1 MDSDFPDSPALAA
14 RLSQLEEELRTLKRE
29 RQTRRKLAL
38 VAVSAAGLMV
48 TIGTAFAATGSCP
61 NGMPFCFS
69 PNQPAA
75 ASEVNQNFA
84 QLKEWLEAKVGTA
97 GAAVAVNTPA
107 AFSAGVTT
115 TTLTS
120 SGAANLGSTVNVGS
134 TLTVAGQV
142 TANGGLTVGG
152 TVFQTGYQASCM
164 HGAAGL
170 IFPSCC
176 RINVRDGQTSCRI
189 ATNFQSTAWAGIGP
203 SDPFAASTL
212 GAYSLSCFDG
222 ISNENFPTCCRTDK
236 VSGSVLCRSANN
248 WQLTAWQSGGSAY

>member
-1 MDSDFPDSPALAA
+1 MISESPEPLAL

-48 TIGTAFAATGSCP
+48 TIGTAFAANGNCP

-120 SGAANLGSTVNVGS
+120 TGAANLGSTLNVGS

-142 TANGGLTVGG
+142 TANGGLTVAG
-152 TVFQTGYQASCM
+152 TVFQTGYESSCFHMALAAS
-164 HGAAGL
+164 AA
-170 IFPSCC
+170 PACC
-176 RINVRDGQTSCRI
+176 RINVRNGQVQCRR
-189 ATNFQSTAWAGIGP
+189 ASAFNSTAWFASGP
-203 SDPFAASTL
+203 TDPFSASTL

-222 ISNENFPTCCRTDK
+222 VSGENFPTCCRTD
-236 VSGSVLCRSANN
+236 VVTGSVTCRSASD
-248 WQLTAWQSGGSAY
+248 WALTMWRTPGTAF